1 MKREYLS
8 KIRKKVSRGVAL
20 NTMKK
25 PPEESG
31 GFKV

>member
-1 MKREYLS
+1 MKTGISS
-8 KIRKKVSRGVAL
+8 KIRKKVSCGFGPSG
-20 NTMKK
+20 NKK